1 MNWVLLS
8 IAILTVIIILIIY
21 FYPTLFNKSTAI
33 EFIGPVNLSTATT
46 IFNTESVKS
55 FEQNNYGTL
64 QGFLSIVP
72 LHRTPTAFTC
82 GTTGNPSCD
91 TGRFDNCTCVDTT
104 CSNCTRNG
112 YYPII
117 QIGDTLSLEIL
128 PAPDAGRPGQAMAQL
143 AITTQT
149 NLSPKT
155 IEILNLP
162 PIPTQKWVMIS
173 IVKEGRRFSI
183 YYNNALVL
191 SQKTQYYVASSVGKN
206 GIICGNPVFNGSAAN
221 FTLTQTAMAGM
232 EIAAAYTKYSDTRGV
247 PYVSM
252 KTDKKLDFTIPSL
265 CPSGGCLQTPTIR
278 PAQPYLEWDT
288 SYA

>member
-1 MNWVLLS
+1 MNWVLPS
-8 IAILTVIIILIIY
+8 IAILTLIIVLLIY
-21 FYPTLFNKSTAI
+21 FYPTLFNKSTTI
-33 EFIGPVNLSTATT
+33 GFIGPVNLSTATT

-91 TGRFDNCTCVDTT
+91 TGRFDNCTCIDTT

-112 YYPII
+112 YYPIL

-149 NLSPKT
+149 NLNPKT

-162 PIPTQKWVMIS
+162 PIPTQKWVMIT

-221 FTLTQTAMAGM
+221 FNLTQTAMVGM
-232 EIAAAYTKYSDTRGV
+232 EIATAYTKYSDTRGV
-247 PYVSM
+247 PYVTM
-252 KTDKKLDFTIPSL
+252 KTDKTLDFTIPSL